1 MKHNSDTKK
10 KYNTKMSFT
19 DWVLE
24 QQEMLQEQIL
34 DSDVDELTVHEE
46 LPPHPISGYLSTSIL
61 VLMTIIV
68 VNLLSKSLRQNQ

>member
-19 DWVLE
+19 GWVLE

-46 LPPHPISGYLSTSIL
+46 QAIT
-61 VLMTIIV
+61 
-68 VNLLSKSLRQNQ
+68 NELLNKWGSK